1 MYDVGPLHQLPSVA
15 SLAVQ
20 CAAHCF
26 PKPHQNTAIQL
37 FEICVPELE
46 MEILE
51 SIKTMASA
59 GLLQTSLIWVAY
71 GVAVALVFVVAII
84 TTFTWQSPH
93 ERSITVG
100 IVTTVSLTALLAT
113 VFLLPVDI
121 ALVSSTASAHLGA
134 KKDWATPERVEG
146 ILLTLKIVYYTLY
159 SFDALLCLIVIPF
172 AYFWYEEYD
181 EVEEEEGISGAGTR
195 FWKAA
200 KYTIAFVF
208 LVLILFLIGFFVPA
222 AGDNNGKHLDLDYF
236 KRLLSANKGEKA
248 LTFGVGLLITLG
260 TLLYTL
266 YTGAGLALLPV
277 SFIKSAPA
285 ISAPQLSASTAT
297 ALERNRELQRQIEM
311 RNAGRPDGMSSKDR
325 RELDALLREERTLVR
340 RERLAAEA
348 RGDGRS
354 GIFRAWT
361 KVQAVFRPLKLLG
374 GIFILLLSLLIW
386 TSMLITGIDKAANSI
401 CKQHCGYIL
410 GHINVFQP
418 INYIFV
424 QSAKAFPVDYV
435 LMALLILLFFRSS
448 VTGIATVGIRFLWV
462 RIFQIKKGR
471 TTPQALLIATVML
484 ALIILGINYAIAML
498 VAPQYS
504 IYGTQTFCT
513 NTPLVPGQQPDCRNH
528 RDMVRPCSAE
538 FSDPAAKDVCT
549 PTVMS
554 TFLNRVTLNW
564 PVFGAVDF
572 WAQFAFLGVFMV
584 VFLTS
589 LFRTPKLNLSELD
602 EEAEVD
608 EEEGLLASTGR
619 RFGATW
625 GDITGRTSRR
635 GRAEEGRTNGYGG
648 TDEGEGVRH

>member
-1 MYDVGPLHQLPSVA
+1 
-15 SLAVQ
+15 
-20 CAAHCF
+20 
-26 PKPHQNTAIQL
+26 
-37 FEICVPELE
+37 
-46 MEILE
+46 MEILD
-51 SIKTMASA
+51 SVKTMASA

-71 GVAVALVFVVAII
+71 AVAVALVLLVAII

-93 ERSITVG
+93 ERSITVS
-100 IVTTVSLTALLAT
+100 IVTVISLTSLLAT

-134 KKDWATPERVEG
+134 KKDWATPERVDG

-159 SFDALLCLIVIPF
+159 SFDALLCLVVIPF

-181 EVEEEEGISGAGTR
+181 EVEEEEGISGSGTR
-195 FWKAA
+195 FWKAT
-200 KYTIAFVF
+200 KYTLAFVF
-208 LVLILFLIGFFVPA
+208 LVVILFLIGFFVPA
-222 AGDNNGKHLDLDYF
+222 AGNNKGKHLDLDYF
-236 KRLLSANKGEKA
+236 KRLLAANKGEKA
-248 LTFGVGLLITLG
+248 LTFVVGLLITLG

-277 SFIKSAPA
+277 SFIKAAPS

-297 ALERNRELQRQIEM
+297 ALERNQELQRQLEM
-311 RNAGRPDGMSSKDR
+311 RNAGRPEGMTQKDR

-361 KVQAVFRPLKLLG
+361 KLQAVFRPLKLLG
-374 GIFILLLSLLIW
+374 GILLLLLSILIW

-418 INYIFV
+418 INYIFM

-435 LMALLILLFFRSS
+435 LMALLVLLFFSS
-448 VTGIATVGIRFLWV
+448 SITGIATVGIRFLWV

-484 ALIILGINYAIAML
+484 ALIILGINYAVAML

-513 NTPLVPGQQPDCRNH
+513 ATPLVPGGQPDCRKH
-528 RDMVRPCSAE
+528 RDFVRPCSEALKE
-538 FSDPAAKDVCT
+538 PQAKDVCT

-554 TFLNRVTLNW
+554 AFLNRVTLNW

-572 WAQFAFLGVFMV
+572 WAQFVFLGVFMV

-589 LFRTPKLNLSELD
+589 LFRTPKLNMNELD
-602 EEAEVD
+602 DEAEVD

-619 RFGATW
+619 RLGASW
-625 GDITGRTSRR
+625 GDITGRVAGSKR
-635 GRAEEGRTNGYGG
+635 GRHEEGRRNGYGG
-648 TDEGEGVRH
+648 TDANGEGSVRH

>member
-1 MYDVGPLHQLPSVA
+1 L
-15 SLAVQ
+15 
-20 CAAHCF
+20 
-26 PKPHQNTAIQL
+26 
-37 FEICVPELE
+37 
-46 MEILE
+46 
-51 SIKTMASA
+51 ASA

-71 GVAVALVFVVAII
+71 AVAVALVLLVAII

-93 ERSITVG
+93 ERSVTVS
-100 IVTTVSLTALLAT
+100 IVAIVSLTSLLAT

-134 KKDWATPERVEG
+134 RKDWATPERVDG

-181 EVEEEEGISGAGTR
+181 EVEEEEGTSGAGTR
-195 FWKAA
+195 FWKAT
-200 KYTIAFVF
+200 KYTLGFVF
-208 LVLILFLIGFFVPA
+208 FVLILFLVGFFVPA
-222 AGDNNGKHLDLDYF
+222 AGKGNGKHLDLDYF
-236 KRLLSANKGEKA
+236 KRLLAANKGEKA

-260 TLLYTL
+260 TFLYTL

-277 SFIKSAPA
+277 SLIKSAPS
-285 ISAPQLSASTAT
+285 ISAPQLSATTAT
-297 ALERNRELQRQIEM
+297 DLEHNRELQRQIEM
-311 RNAGRPDGMSSKDR
+311 RNAGRPDGMSQKDR

-361 KVQAVFRPLKLLG
+361 KIQAIFRPLKLLG
-374 GIFILLLSLLIW
+374 GILLLLLSILVW

-401 CKQHCGYIL
+401 CKEHCGYIL

-418 INYIFV
+418 VNWIFV
-424 QSAKAFPVDYV
+424 QSAKAFPVDYI
-435 LMALLILLFFRSS
+435 LMALLVLFFFSS
-448 VTGIATVGIRFLWV
+448 SITGIATIGIRFLWV

-484 ALIILGINYAIAML
+484 ALIILAINYAIAMI
-498 VAPQYS
+498 VAPQYA
-504 IYGTQTFCT
+504 IYGTQTFCV
-513 NTPLVPGQQPDCRNH
+513 NTPRHPGEQPDCREH
-528 RDMVRPCSAE
+528 RDMVRPCSE
-538 FSDPAAKDVCT
+538 VFSEPAAKDVCT

-554 TFLNRVTLNW
+554 TFLNRVTINW

-584 VFLTS
+584 VFVTS
-589 LFRTPKLNLSELD
+589 LFRTPRLNMSELD

-625 GDITGRTSRR
+625 GDITGRTKNRQER
-635 GRAEEGRTNGYGG
+635 NGYG
-648 TDEGEGVRH
+648 T